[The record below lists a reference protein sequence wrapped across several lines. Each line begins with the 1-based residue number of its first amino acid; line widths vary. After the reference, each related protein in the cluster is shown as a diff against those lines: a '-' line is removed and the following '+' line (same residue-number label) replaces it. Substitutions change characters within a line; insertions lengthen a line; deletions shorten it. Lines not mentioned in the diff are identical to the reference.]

1 MVTSST
7 YWKTHFI
14 VFHYV
19 IVCFIAFHQF
29 FLVVGGGTDQ
39 KNHFPRAA
47 ALRATHCVPATQ
59 SSPAPLSPFPAKG
72 SQAPDKPMAPSLRP
86 GTASSLP
93 HETCHCSENQSPV

>member
-29 FLVVGGGTDQ
+29 FLVVGGGTAQ
-39 KNHFPRAA
+39 ENHFPGAAAPRAA
-47 ALRATHCVPATQ
+47 CCAPAAQ
-59 SSPAPLSPFPAKG
+59 SSPALLSL
-72 SQAPDKPMAPSLRP
+72 SLQRGP
-86 GTASSLP
+86 RLLKSRQL
-93 HETCHCSENQSPV
+93 QV